1 MSDHTISCTI
11 VNQTSA
17 TMVLAS
23 SDPNSK
29 TNLSIASDANAIAS
43 GVTVTDA
50 FTGSNSAT
58 SGCGGSV
65 TYTMPND
72 TDILVIYYNTST
84 GNDNSYCFP
93 VLQSNDAAEAIA
105 CGAYYCTASTS
116 VSTTDDNGITTTITV
131 YET

>member
-1 MSDHTISCTI
+1 MSDHSISCTI
-11 VNQTSA
+11 VNQTSD

-65 TYTMPND
+65 TYTLPND

-93 VLQSNDAAEAIA
+93 VLQSTDSEAIA